1 VLFRAPQASSKHD
14 HTSTASRTL
23 LVVILGLVA
32 TVFVLCSRAHAY
44 GTGPLVEPSSLVASS
59 VAELSMIGAGG
70 GGWTQATTAAARIG
84 ANTPPAMNVVASD
97 SASQL
102 PHLRRPRC
110 TSATGTY
117 RTLGAG
123 SFHVRYWVKRHS
135 ARNTLG
141 DFCLDRGIAKHSQ
154 HVVPKPVDYKS
165 ELRLAASTKQCTGGR
180 FRDTRNTTGT
190 RRNDGA
196 ETRGQPTGLS
206 FQAGFV
212 ASLAVAPCWH

>member
-1 VLFRAPQASSKHD
+1 MCFSAPPRRLVRMTTQAQPSL
-14 HTSTASRTL
+14 TL

-70 GGWTQATTAAARIG
+70 GGWTQATTAAAGIG

-123 SFHVRYWVKRHS
+123 SFHFRYWVKRHS

-141 DFCLDRGIAKHSQ
+141 DCL
-154 HVVPKPVDYKS
+154 
-165 ELRLAASTKQCTGGR
+165 
-180 FRDTRNTTGT
+180 
-190 RRNDGA
+190 
-196 ETRGQPTGLS
+196 
-206 FQAGFV
+206 
-212 ASLAVAPCWH
+212 